1 MIETAEDLDSDEEAD
16 NFATVG
22 DISQSPLIE
31 RILRDE
37 PAEKIYFRREDFR
50 VGGYRY
56 APLKLVKSFQKQRC
70 GAAKWQFKYHEAEM
84 MDLDQVRPRLTL
96 IPTAKNH
103 RKREH

>member
-1 MIETAEDLDSDEEAD
+1 M
-16 NFATVG
+16 
-22 DISQSPLIE
+22 
-31 RILRDE
+31 
-37 PAEKIYFRREDFR
+37 
-50 VGGYRY
+50 GGYRY

-103 RKREH
+103 RKREHQEWVENFYLRTTMFY